1 MAIYITSDKGDIDA
15 PEKLYQECIPSRI
28 IKDLGLLDMQ
38 YEGSQHSGILQTDAP

>member
-38 YEGSQHSGILQTDAP
+38 YEGLAAFGHFTD